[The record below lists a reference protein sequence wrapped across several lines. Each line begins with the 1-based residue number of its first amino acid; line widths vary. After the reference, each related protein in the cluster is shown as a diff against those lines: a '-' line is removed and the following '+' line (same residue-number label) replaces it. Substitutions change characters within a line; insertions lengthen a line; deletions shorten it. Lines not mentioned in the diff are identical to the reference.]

1 MKIDVD
7 CIVDNHEDD
16 CEQIECNIQVV
27 QAGVFEI
34 VDELHEDDDGG
45 DGEDDVADGEY
56 FGE

>member
-16 CEQIECNIQVV
+16 CEQTECNIQVV